1 MNHRKPPFP
10 RAALAL
16 LAATLV
22 LALLLSARL
31 GVSSGSKQRTETAA
45 ASAQEDRT

>member
-31 GVSSGSKQRTETAA
+31 GVSSGSKQRTENTAV
-45 ASAQEDRT
+45 SAQEDRT